1 MSPGERRIL
10 EFISARIESMLRRPS
25 VWGSLLSI
33 EERLLQLL
41 ELRRVLLVPTASAG
55 DTQRLMKTYVQFIAA
70 VLDDATAEPLAI
82 QLERRGR
89 SAELTGL
96 LARFVQSELAAFL
109 VEESGEAEPSDPA
122 ARTAAIDMTARVLE
136 SLRMDA
142 EARAQRRP
150 LPVPRPIEFPE
161 QKKN

>member
-1 MSPGERRIL
+1 MNPGERRIL
-10 EFISARIESMLRRPS
+10 EFISSRIESMLRRPS
-25 VWGSLLSI
+25 VWGSLLSV

-55 DTQRLMKTYVQFIAA
+55 DTQRLMKTYLRFIAA

-82 QLERRGR
+82 QLERRG
-89 SAELTGL
+89 
-96 LARFVQSELAAFL
+96 SELATFL
-109 VEESGEAEPSDPA
+109 VEERGEAEASDPA
-122 ARTAAIDMTARVLE
+122 ARAAAIETTARILE

-150 LPVPRPIEFPE
+150 LPVPHPIEFPE

>member
-1 MSPGERRIL
+1 MNPGERRIL
-10 EFISARIESMLRRPS
+10 EFISSRIESMLRRPS
-25 VWGSLLSI
+25 VWGSLLSV

-55 DTQRLMKTYVQFIAA
+55 DTQRLMKTYLRFIAA

-89 SAELTGL
+89 SSELTGL
-96 LARFVQSELAAFL
+96 LARFVESELATFL
-109 VEESGEAEPSDPA
+109 VEERGEAEASDPA
-122 ARTAAIDMTARVLE
+122 ARAAAIETTARILE

-150 LPVPRPIEFPE
+150 LPVPHPIEFPE